1 VGAVCGGPAGEG
13 GVVRLGGYGAGVAGL
28 CGASACVYLGVGVMV
43 GHGPV
48 GLFYLRGGC
57 VFSEG
62 SWRWWGLS
70 CRGPKIYIGCGA

>member
-28 CGASACVYLGVGVMV
+28 CGAPASVYLRVGVMA
-43 GHGPV
+43 GRGPG

-57 VFSEG
+57 VFSGG
-62 SWRWWGLS
+62 SWRWWGLG